1 MKEKKKLSLA
11 TKTFIGFGPGI
22 VIGLVFGEKATIVKP
37 LGTIFLNM
45 IKMIVVPMVFFSITA
60 GVASLGDLKKL
71 RNIGVKVVGLYALTS
86 ALCVGL
92 GLIMANIINPGKG
105 FDLTAL
111 SQSTDYEAQAM
122 PSIID
127 TLIDMFPSNIF
138 TSFTNTNMLQIIVFS
153 VFLGV
158 ALIMMGKEGERLL
171 AGVQSC
177 ANAMYKITAIV
188 MEFSPIGVCA
198 LLADSVGAYG
208 LKIFGPLGKLILT
221 VYASDVI
228 LVLLMYIPM
237 VALLAKFPVK
247 KWLQGIWKVW
257 VVTAST
263 TSSSGSLPITTS
275 VTNDEFGVSSELS
288 SFSLPLGAT
297 INMNGGC
304 IYYAAAIVMTAQIYG
319 MNLTPS
325 ALVNI
330 IISTV
335 LVAMGCPGV
344 PGGAIIMTTILL
356 TNMGLPLEIVGL
368 IAGIFRLIDM
378 ANTTFNVTGDVVTT
392 MVVARSEGMM
402 HTLGTGAETETKA
415 A

>member
-11 TKTFIGFGPGI
+11 TKTFIGFGLGI

-378 ANTTFNVTGDVVTT
+378 ANTTVNVTGDVVTT

>member
-11 TKTFIGFGPGI
+11 TKTFIGFGLGI

-208 LKIFGPLGKLILT
+208 LKIFGPLGTLILT

>member
-11 TKTFIGFGPGI
+11 TKTFIGFGLGI
-22 VIGLVFGEKATIVKP
+22 VIGFVFGEKATIVKP

-402 HTLGTGAETETKA
+402 HTLGTGSETET
-415 A
+415 

>member
-11 TKTFIGFGPGI
+11 TKTFIGFGLGI

-208 LKIFGPLGKLILT
+208 LKICGPLGKLILT

>member
-11 TKTFIGFGPGI
+11 TKTFIGFGLGI

-105 FDLTAL
+105 FDLIAL

-228 LVLLMYIPM
+228 LVLVMYIPM

>member
-11 TKTFIGFGPGI
+11 TKTFIGFGLGI

-237 VALLAKFPVK
+237 VALLAKLPVK
-247 KWLQGIWKVW
+247 KWLQGIWKAW

-263 TSSSGSLPITTS
+263 PCRRGSLPITTS

>member
-11 TKTFIGFGPGI
+11 TKTFIGFGLGI

-92 GLIMANIINPGKG
+92 GLIMANIVNPGKG

-221 VYASDVI
+221 VHASDVI

-402 HTLGTGAETETKA
+402 HTLETGAETETKA

>member
-1 MKEKKKLSLA
+1 MVIADKG
-11 TKTFIGFGPGI
+11 FRIGI
-22 VIGLVFGEKATIVKP
+22 TIQSRLYFTQVNCN
-37 LGTIFLNM
+37 F
-45 IKMIVVPMVFFSITA
+45 VVPMVFFSITA
-60 GVASLGDLKKL
+60 GVAALSDIKKL
-71 RNIGVKVVGLYALTS
+71 RNIGVKVVGLYAITS
-86 ALCVGL
+86 AISVCI
-92 GLIMANIINPGKG
+92 GLIMANVTNPGLGFDMSALASDSVYEAKEMPSVLDTIIN
-105 FDLTAL
+105 A
-111 SQSTDYEAQAM
+111 
-122 PSIID
+122 
-127 TLIDMFPSNIF
+127 FPSNVF
-138 TSFTNTNMLQIIVFS
+138 VSFTQGDMLPIIVFAIF
-153 VFLGV
+153 VGV
-158 ALIMMGKEGERLL
+158 ALIMMGERGQKM
-171 AGVQSC
+171 AEGVQNL
-177 ANAMYKITAIV
+177 ADVMYQITAIV

-198 LLADSVGAYG
+198 LLADSVGSYG
-208 LKIFGPLGKLILT
+208 LKVFGPLGKLILT

-228 LVLLMYIPM
+228 LVFLMYVPM
-237 VALLAKFPVK
+237 VALLARFPVG
-247 KWLQGIWKVW
+247 KWFKSIVKVW

-263 TSSSGSLPITTS
+263 TSSAGTLPVSTQ
-275 VTNDEFGVSSELS
+275 VTNEDFGVSPELS

-319 MNLTPS
+319 MNLTPG

-378 ANTTFNVTGDVVTT
+378 ANTTFNVTGDIVTT

-402 HTLGTGAETETKA
+402 RDPATGEMPQTKVA
-415 A
+415 

>member
-11 TKTFIGFGPGI
+11 AKTFIGFGLGI
-22 VIGLVFGEKATIVKP
+22 VLGVIFGEKASIVKP

-60 GVASLGDLKKL
+60 GVAALSDIKKL
-71 RNIGVKVVGLYALTS
+71 RNIGVKVVGLYAITS
-86 ALCVGL
+86 AISVCI
-92 GLIMANIINPGKG
+92 GLIMANVTNPGLGFDMSALASDSVYEAKEMPSVLDTIIN
-105 FDLTAL
+105 A
-111 SQSTDYEAQAM
+111 
-122 PSIID
+122 
-127 TLIDMFPSNIF
+127 FPSNVF
-138 TSFTNTNMLQIIVFS
+138 VSFTQGDMLPIIVFAIF
-153 VFLGV
+153 VGV
-158 ALIMMGKEGERLL
+158 ALIMMGERGQKM
-171 AGVQSC
+171 AEGVQNL
-177 ANAMYKITAIV
+177 ADVMYQITAIV

-198 LLADSVGAYG
+198 LLADSVGSYG
-208 LKIFGPLGKLILT
+208 LKVFGPLGKLILT

-228 LVLLMYIPM
+228 LVFLMYVPM
-237 VALLAKFPVK
+237 VALLARFPVG
-247 KWLQGIWKVW
+247 KWFKSIVKVW

-263 TSSSGSLPITTS
+263 TSSAGTLPVSTQ
-275 VTNDEFGVSSELS
+275 VTNEDFGVSPELS

-319 MNLTPS
+319 MNLTPG

-378 ANTTFNVTGDVVTT
+378 ANTTFNVTGDIVTT

-402 HTLGTGAETETKA
+402 RDPATGEMPQKKVA
-415 A
+415 

>member
-11 TKTFIGFGPGI
+11 TKTFIGFDLGI

>member
-11 TKTFIGFGPGI
+11 TKTFIGYGLGI

>member
-11 TKTFIGFGPGI
+11 TKTFIGFGLGI

-288 SFSLPLGAT
+288 SFFLPLGAT

-402 HTLGTGAETETKA
+402 HTLETGAETETKA

>member
-11 TKTFIGFGPGI
+11 TKTFIGFGLGI

-378 ANTTFNVTGDVVTT
+378 SNTTFNVTGDVVTT

>member
-1 MKEKKKLSLA
+1 
-11 TKTFIGFGPGI
+11 
-22 VIGLVFGEKATIVKP
+22 
-37 LGTIFLNM
+37 
-45 IKMIVVPMVFFSITA
+45 
-60 GVASLGDLKKL
+60 
-71 RNIGVKVVGLYALTS
+71 
-86 ALCVGL
+86 
-92 GLIMANIINPGKG
+92 
-105 FDLTAL
+105 
-111 SQSTDYEAQAM
+111 
-122 PSIID
+122 
-127 TLIDMFPSNIF
+127 
-138 TSFTNTNMLQIIVFS
+138 
-153 VFLGV
+153 
-158 ALIMMGKEGERLL
+158 
-171 AGVQSC
+171 
-177 ANAMYKITAIV
+177 MYKITAIV

-237 VALLAKFPVK
+237 VAFLAKFPVK

>member
-11 TKTFIGFGPGI
+11 AKTFIGFGLGI

-263 TSSSGSLPITTS
+263 TSSGSLPITTS

-402 HTLGTGAETETKA
+402 HTLGTGAETEAKA

>member
-11 TKTFIGFGPGI
+11 TKTFIGFGLGI

-105 FDLTAL
+105 FDLIAL

-153 VFLGV
+153 IFLGV

-402 HTLGTGAETETKA
+402 HTLETGAETETKA

>member
-11 TKTFIGFGPGI
+11 TKTFIGFGLGI

-105 FDLTAL
+105 FDLAAL

>member
-11 TKTFIGFGPGI
+11 AKTFIGFGLGI

-37 LGTIFLNM
+37 LGTVFLNM

-228 LVLLMYIPM
+228 LVVLMYIPM
-237 VALLAKFPVK
+237 VALLARFPVK

-335 LVAMGCPGV
+335 LVARGCPGV

>member
-11 TKTFIGFGPGI
+11 TKTFIGFGLGI

-208 LKIFGPLGKLILT
+208 LKIFGPFGKLILT

>member
-11 TKTFIGFGPGI
+11 TKTFIDLGLGI

>member
-11 TKTFIGFGPGI
+11 TKTFIGFGLGI

-105 FDLTAL
+105 FGLTAL

-153 VFLGV
+153 IFLGV

>member
-11 TKTFIGFGPGI
+11 TKTFIGFGLGI

-105 FDLTAL
+105 FDLIAL

-153 VFLGV
+153 IFLGV

-228 LVLLMYIPM
+228 LVLVMYIPM

-402 HTLGTGAETETKA
+402 HTPGTGAETEAKA